1 MKKRKFITAAIAA
14 ALIFAQ
20 TVPAGA
26 DTVDSLQQ
34 QKADNT
40 AKLQE
45 LQTSI
50 NDLETKK
57 QEITDQIGS
66 LDADLVTTIASVDSL
81 KTQISDKET
90 QIQETKK
97 KLSAAEAKKDQEY
110 SAMKKRIQYIYEN
123 GGNAGWAGALLSG
136 TDVAD
141 VLSKAEYTE
150 QMYDYD
156 RECLEEY
163 SATVEEVSD
172 LESEQ
177 EDEKSELETMKSEQE
192 AQQANLESMLEQ
204 AKMTSADYDAQL
216 AEAQSKATE
225 YQQLIEQQNQQIQ
238 QLIAEQQAAA
248 AAAAA
253 AASSGAEDSDGVVSN
268 GSATGQEIVDFAL
281 QYVGHPYVWGGNS
294 LSNGTDCSGFVHLVY
309 AHFGYS
315 VPRQSAELRSVGR
328 GVSYAEAQPGDIIC
342 YDGHCAIYIGGGRIV
357 HASSER
363 TGIKVS
369 QNAAYRTI
377 LAVRRVV

>member
-225 YQQLIEQQNQQIQ
+225 YQQLIEQQNQQIK

>member
-1 MKKRKFITAAIAA
+1 MKKGFIAA
-14 ALIFAQ
+14 VVAAVLIAAQ
-20 TVPAGA
+20 AVPAGA
-26 DTVDSLQQ
+26 DTVDALQQ
-34 QKADNT
+34 KKADNA

-57 QEITDQIGS
+57 QEITGQISS

-81 KTQISDKET
+81 TTQISDKEA
-90 QIQETKK
+90 QIQETKTKLNAAQEK
-97 KLSAAEAKKDQEY
+97 KNKEY

-123 GGNAGWAGALLSG
+123 GGGAGWAGALLSG
-136 TDVAD
+136 TDVSD
-141 VLSKAEYTE
+141 VLNRAEYAG

-156 RECLEEY
+156 RKCLEEY
-163 SATVEEVSD
+163 SATVDEVTE

-192 AQQANLESMLEQ
+192 AQKANLESMLEQ
-204 AKMTSADYDAQL
+204 AKAASADYDAQL
-216 AEAQSKATE
+216 ADAQAKASE
-225 YQQLIEQQNQQIQ
+225 YQQLIDRQNQQIQ
-238 QLIAEQQAAA
+238 QLVAEQAAA

-253 AASSGAEDSDGVVSN
+253 ASGSEDSDGVVGG

-281 QYVGHPYVWGGNS
+281 NYVGHPYVWGGNS
-294 LSNGTDCSGFVHLVY
+294 LSNGTDCSGFIHLVY

-357 HASSER
+357 HASSAR

-377 LAVRRVV
+377 LAVRRVAS

>member
-1 MKKRKFITAAIAA
+1 MNKKGFIAAVAAAVLTAAQA
-14 ALIFAQ
+14 
-20 TVPAGA
+20 VPAGA
-26 DTVDSLQQ
+26 DTVDGLQQ
-34 QKADNT
+34 KKAENT
-40 AKLQE
+40 AQLEQLQN
-45 LQTSI
+45 SI
-50 NDLETKK
+50 NDLEAKK
-57 QEITDQIGS
+57 QEITGQITT
-66 LDADLVTTIASVDSL
+66 LDANLVTTIASVDSL

-90 QIQETKK
+90 QIKETKT
-97 KLSAAEAKKDQEY
+97 KLNAATAKKNQEY

-123 GGNAGWAGALLSG
+123 GGNAGWAGALMNG
-136 TDVAD
+136 TDISD
-141 VLSKAEYTE
+141 ILNKAEYTE

-156 RECLEEY
+156 RDCLEEY
-163 SATVEEVSD
+163 SETVNEVAD

-192 AQQANLESMLEQ
+192 AQKTNLESMLEQ
-204 AKMTSADYDAQL
+204 AKATSADYDTQL
-216 AEAQSKATE
+216 ADAQAKAAE

-238 QLIAEQQAAA
+238 QLIAEQATA

-281 QYVGHPYVWGGNS
+281 NYVGHPYVWGGNS
-294 LSNGTDCSGFVHLVY
+294 LSNGTDCSGFIHLVY

-315 VPRQSAELRSVGR
+315 VPRQSADLRSVGR

-342 YDGHCAIYIGGGRIV
+342 YDGHCAIYMGGGRIV
-357 HASSER
+357 HASSAR

>member
-123 GGNAGWAGALLSG
+123 GGNAGWRA
-136 TDVAD
+136 
-141 VLSKAEYTE
+141 
-150 QMYDYD
+150 
-156 RECLEEY
+156 R
-163 SATVEEVSD
+163 
-172 LESEQ
+172 
-177 EDEKSELETMKSEQE
+177 
-192 AQQANLESMLEQ
+192 
-204 AKMTSADYDAQL
+204 
-216 AEAQSKATE
+216 
-225 YQQLIEQQNQQIQ
+225 
-238 QLIAEQQAAA
+238 
-248 AAAAA
+248 
-253 AASSGAEDSDGVVSN
+253 
-268 GSATGQEIVDFAL
+268 
-281 QYVGHPYVWGGNS
+281 
-294 LSNGTDCSGFVHLVY
+294 CS
-309 AHFGYS
+309 
-315 VPRQSAELRSVGR
+315 PGR
-328 GVSYAEAQPGDIIC
+328 MS
-342 YDGHCAIYIGGGRIV
+342 RM
-357 HASSER
+357 S
-363 TGIKVS
+363 
-369 QNAAYRTI
+369 
-377 LAVRRVV
+377 